1 MMSDV
6 HGLHIAQKLLTQ
18 YSYLQIIFV
27 TAHTKFAVDAFD
39 IDATDYLLKPVLE
52 NRLLRALTKVQ
63 QISNSRKE
71 SQSDTKSTIMYA
83 QILGS
88 FQLSDVENTIVK
100 WRTRKVRELFV
111 YLWFYRNKPLSNT
124 AIIEEL
130 WPEIEFEKAST
141 NLHTTVYQLR
151 KALKQNGSDNP
162 ILLVNNHYQLTIK
175 IDSDYQELVQ
185 LLDYVQ
191 HNEQTIQQILNCYK
205 GDFLAEEEYPWAIN
219 IRLRLK
225 QSVLFLLET
234 YIKSNFEMN
243 PLLKLNCLQKMLEL
257 DEYNEEYMFMFLQ
270 FLIEQNKKLEAIN
283 FYTTIQ
289 QKLQEEL
296 GVTIPKNIQNIYAEN
311 IM

>member
-1 MMSDV
+1 M
-6 HGLHIAQKLLTQ
+6 
-18 YSYLQIIFV
+18 QIIFV